1 MKLVFGRFKPRL
13 KFIKFRQRLL
23 YLLKIK
29 LTCLTSSNKKLD
41 YYSEP
46 LQERSGESWI
56 ENSRVNQENSSSPES
71 VLFDTS
77 IDNQFIKFKP
87 FKHKFENKKVK
98 ESKTVKSKKSE
109 TKPKDDL
116 NYFDELNFGDA
127 LRQFSPESVNTPRT
141 VEPSPISLLE
151 LDRTDMH
158 EIDQQYIVPGDQT
171 LNLAEVSPA
180 SSPETNYPPQITSIP
195 KDLGKF
201 LDQYLNHL

>member
-1 MKLVFGRFKPRL
+1 MDFRI
-13 KFIKFRQRLL
+13 IKRIL

-29 LTCLTSSNKKLD
+29 LTCLTSYNKELD

-56 ENSRVNQENSSSPES
+56 ENSRENQENSSSPES

-87 FKHKFENKKVK
+87 FKHKFEIKNVK
-98 ESKTVKSKKSE
+98 ESKTVKNKKSE

-116 NYFDELNFGDA
+116 NYFDELNFGDV
-127 LRQFSPESVNTPRT
+127 LRKFSPESVNTPRT

-158 EIDQQYIVPGDQT
+158 EIDQQYIVSGVT
-171 LNLAEVSPA
+171 PA
-180 SSPETNYPPQITSIP
+180 SSPDNNYPPQIPSLP

-201 LDQYLNHL
+201 LEQFIYLNHF